1 MENHFTRYSKLTL
14 CVLVFIL
21 SLSLSLATVYGQGS
35 QGQGSLRERLAQRGI
50 DLNQLRESVR
60 EVMQVQDRYKDML
73 MEKSGVVGTGTGI
86 TPEGEPVI
94 KVFTARSGIAGIPE
108 SLEGVRV
115 RTKVTGRFYALRG
128 ETCDPTVAG
137 DCERWDR
144 WPVPVPIGVSTGHPD
159 ITAGTIGARVKDAY
173 GNLYALSNNHV

>member
-14 CVLVFIL
+14 SVLVFIL
-21 SLSLSLATVYGQGS
+21 SLSLSLTTVCGQAFH
-35 QGQGSLRERLAQRGI
+35 GQGSLKERLAQRGI
-50 DLNQLRESVR
+50 DLTQLRKR
-60 EVMQVQDRYKDML
+60 IGEVIQVQNRHKEML
-73 MEKSGVVGTGTGI
+73 MEQAGVVGTGTGI

-94 KVFTARSGIAGIPE
+94 KVFTAMSGIAGIPE